1 MPIKRGL
8 FVLKVPLLGHQI
20 YVPKDLFPNSVL
32 SRIYISNEKLFY
44 DAWELILYFVWY
56 FFFILVI
63 LNFILN
69 FSFNVSCTKFFQVPR
84 HICCIGNWNIL
95 SRILFEAHPLWWGVY
110 TTFACFTKFISSPP
124 SKIYI
129 SILQLSQYS
138 SNELFTSSPNWK
150 CFFLGFYKW
159 GNLFELAL

>member
-69 FSFNVSCTKFFQVPR
+69 FSFNVSCQKFFQLPR

-95 SRILFEAHPLWWGVY
+95 SRILFEAHPLWWECTQHLHVSPNSFPVLPPKF
-110 TTFACFTKFISSPP
+110 TFLSFNSP
-124 SKIYI
+124 
-129 SILQLSQYS
+129 SILQMKFSL
-138 SNELFTSSPNWK
+138 LPPNWK
-150 CFFLGFYKW
+150 CIFLGFYKW
-159 GNLFELAL
+159 GYLFELAL